1 MVSGFGGFGWKRV
14 PGVAGTLSLGGSSEL
29 IGCVGG
35 SVAPGQMT
43 MLMILPGT
51 TITFFGVLPSIHFW
65 ASGTV
70 TTSA

>member
-29 IGCVGG
+29 IGVWA
-35 SVAPGQMT
+35 VRLPRGQMT

-65 ASGTV
+65 ASGAV